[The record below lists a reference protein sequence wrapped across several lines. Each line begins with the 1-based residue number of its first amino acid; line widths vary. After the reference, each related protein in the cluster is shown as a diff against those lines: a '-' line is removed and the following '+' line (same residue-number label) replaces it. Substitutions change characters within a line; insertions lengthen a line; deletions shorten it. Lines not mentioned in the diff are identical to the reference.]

1 MFFVVYKCRL
11 FNINICN
18 ELSCL
23 NLREMENKRKI
34 LNMILINNCDL
45 KYCKYW
51 IFKLYVVYNFSNGF
65 LGILNILGIL

>member
-1 MFFVVYKCRL
+1 ML

-34 LNMILINNCDL
+34 SNMILINNCDL
-45 KYCKYW
+45 KYRKY
-51 IFKLYVVYNFSNGF
+51 
-65 LGILNILGIL
+65 